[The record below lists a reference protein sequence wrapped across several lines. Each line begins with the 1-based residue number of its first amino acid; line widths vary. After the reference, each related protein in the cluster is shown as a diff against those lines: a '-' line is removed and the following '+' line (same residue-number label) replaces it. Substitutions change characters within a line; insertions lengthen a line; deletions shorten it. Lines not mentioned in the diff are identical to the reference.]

1 MKTSLVL
8 LTTTYILTA
17 SSASPEIAD
26 KTQEIRNAA
35 WQEVTN
41 TTDTDEGYT
50 DPAFIDIN
58 GISRNGDLIIFD
70 VVNPDASYGRVEG
83 NCKTNQFRSL
93 RLGHFLSATKVSYIE
108 QNSLTLSSPSS
119 YQINIL
125 RFACRKFSQ
134 N

>member
-17 SSASPEIAD
+17 SSASPEIAE
-26 KTQEIRNAA
+26 KTQELTNVA
-35 WQEVTN
+35 WQEVT
-41 TTDTDEGYT
+41 DIAGTDEGYT

-58 GISRNGDLIIFD
+58 GISRTGNLIIFD

-93 RLGHFLSATKVSYIE
+93 RFGRFLSYTKVSYIE
-108 QNSLTLSSPSS
+108 QNNVAWSDTSS
-119 YQINIL
+119 YQRQL
-125 RFACRKFSQ
+125 LQFACARSS
-134 N
+134 